1 VSAPAVRRLNALWL
15 PGTTRYAA
23 QLRSGRAQVT
33 AALGFDDEPAEQ
45 DNEHGS
51 HGGTA
56 VAAHDQR
63 PRRRP
68 PGAGSRPYAPVTS
81 RSGSRAGSTIHAL
94 PGDSVRPGSLP
105 AVRVTV
111 RRSAMWGRYRP
122 CHLMG
127 FSRSAYERLQAAGG
141 CAFAGSFLLAWRMIT
156 VIRALRPRL
165 ACAGS
170 GPLARGGQGCVDRVT
185 VSLVVPAPAGCG
197 RLRRTPRP
205 GTDAGQTPGR

>member
-1 VSAPAVRRLNALWL
+1 M
-15 PGTTRYAA
+15 
-23 QLRSGRAQVT
+23 
-33 AALGFDDEPAEQ
+33 
-45 DNEHGS
+45 
-51 HGGTA
+51 
-56 VAAHDQR
+56 
-63 PRRRP
+63 
-68 PGAGSRPYAPVTS
+68 
-81 RSGSRAGSTIHAL
+81 
-94 PGDSVRPGSLP
+94 
-105 AVRVTV
+105 RVTV

-185 VSLVVPAPAGCG
+185 VSLVVPAPARVRPSAENATARHRCWTDPWQV
-197 RLRRTPRP
+197 TP
-205 GTDAGQTPGR
+205 